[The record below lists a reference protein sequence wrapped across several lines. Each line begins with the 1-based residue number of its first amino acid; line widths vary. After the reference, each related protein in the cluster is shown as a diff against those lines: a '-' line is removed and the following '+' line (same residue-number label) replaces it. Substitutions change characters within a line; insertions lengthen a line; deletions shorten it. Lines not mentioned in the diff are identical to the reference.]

1 MLARVMLDWVFDN
14 KTLVTWLFIGSAVMF
29 VGGLLLVPVFVVRMP
44 ADFFTRP
51 RRHAARWSGHHPG
64 VRLLLFVLKNVV
76 GAVLV
81 AVGIAMLFIPGQ
93 GVLTI
98 LVGVG
103 FLEFPGKRRLEL
115 WLVRLPKVLDAINWL
130 RERRGHAPLDGRGA
144 DEAARASRV
153 GVAGDGHARGRRRRV
168 DEAARQ
174 RERREGR
181 ESREPTTPP
190 SHGGPP
196 SL

>member
-1 MLARVMLDWVFDN
+1 MLAHVMLDWVLDN

-51 RRHAARWSGHHPG
+51 RRRAARWSGRHPG
-64 VRLLLFVLKNVV
+64 VRILLFVVKNVV
-76 GAVLV
+76 GALLVVL
-81 AVGIAMLFIPGQ
+81 GIAMLFIPGQ
-93 GVLTI
+93 GILTI

-130 RERRGHAPLDGRGA
+130 RRRRDHPPLELPPKKRSRRA
-144 DEAARASRV
+144 DESAA
-153 GVAGDGHARGRRRRV
+153 
-168 DEAARQ
+168 E
-174 RERREGR
+174 
-181 ESREPTTPP
+181 
-190 SHGGPP
+190 
-196 SL
+196 